1 MLKTPP
7 IALAWILTCFVA
19 LPGCAGDDEPA
30 ADLTVAP
37 AASTSGAPESEST
50 STGAVDPTSTGTTS
64 DSTGTTFD
72 TTSGTT
78 SGGSA
83 EAVPCTAIDVLF
95 VVDDSSTMA
104 EEQVRLSAAA
114 PGFIAAMRA
123 KLPDV
128 AVVHVGVIATDSPAL
143 SVSAGKCGPFVSGL
157 GFMTQD
163 DDLSAS
169 LVCAAQVGVAGSP
182 DERPMEMLLA
192 AVDDLANEPG
202 GLNSDF
208 VRKPAL
214 LVAVIL
220 TDEED
225 DHEVDPA
232 WGSEGDPADW
242 FAGLTAIKDGHAQDI
257 VVLTLAGMAAPN
269 ACPPFQW
276 DGKTGAEPAP
286 RLAEFTAMF
295 PFASVG
301 DACAPSYD
309 AFLLDAV
316 PVVADACA
324 SFIPVE

>member
-1 MLKTPP
+1 MLTTSN
-7 IALAWILTCFVA
+7 ITLACTLTCIVS
-19 LPGCAGDDEPA
+19 LPGCSRDDEPP
-30 ADLTVAP
+30 ADSTATP
-37 AASTSGAPESEST
+37 AASTSDGPEPEAT
-50 STGAVDPTSTGTTS
+50 STGAVDPTST
-64 DSTGTTFD
+64 D
-72 TTSGTT
+72 TTSGST
-78 SGGSA
+78 GSA
-83 EAVPCTAIDVLF
+83 EAAPCAAIDVLF

-114 PGFIAAMRA
+114 PNFIAAMRA

-128 AVVHVGVIATDSPAL
+128 AVVHVGVISTNSPAL
-143 SVSAGKCGPFVSGL
+143 GVSAGRCGPFVGGL

-163 DDLSAS
+163 DNLSVS

-214 LVAVIL
+214 LVAVIV

-225 DHEVDPA
+225 DHEIDPA
-232 WGSEGDPADW
+232 WGSEGDPAAW
-242 FAGLTAIKDGHAQDI
+242 FAGLTAIKDGYAEDI
-257 VVLTLAGMAAPN
+257 VVLSLVGTPAPN

-286 RLAEFTAMF
+286 RISEFTAMF
-295 PFASVG
+295 PFGRVG
-301 DACAPSYD
+301 DVCAPSYD
-309 AFLLDAV
+309 AFFLDAV

-324 SFIPVE
+324 SFVAVE

>member
-1 MLKTPP
+1 MLTTSRF
-7 IALAWILTCFVA
+7 ILACTLTCIIA
-19 LPGCAGDDEPA
+19 LPGCSGDDEPL
-30 ADLTVAP
+30 ADSTTAPADSTAVP
-37 AASTSGAPESEST
+37 AASTSDGTEPAPT
-50 STGAVDPTSTGTTS
+50 STGAVDPTSTGS
-64 DSTGTTFD
+64 DSSD
-72 TTSGTT
+72 S
-78 SGGSA
+78 GSA

-114 PGFIAAMRA
+114 PNFIAAMQA
-123 KLPDV
+123 QLPDV
-128 AVVHVGVIATDSPAL
+128 AVVHVGVISTDSPAL
-143 SVSAGKCGPFVSGL
+143 GVSAGRCGPFVGGL

-163 DDLSAS
+163 DNLSMS
-169 LVCAAQVGVAGSP
+169 LGCAAQVGAAGSP

-202 GLNSDF
+202 GFNADF

-214 LVAVIL
+214 LVAVIV

-225 DHEVDPA
+225 DHELDPA
-232 WGSEGDPADW
+232 WGSEGDPIDW
-242 FAGLTAIKDGHAQDI
+242 FAGLTAIKDGYAQDI
-257 VVLTLAGMAAPN
+257 VVLSLVGTPAPN

-286 RLAEFTAMF
+286 RISEFTAMF
-295 PFASVG
+295 PFGRVG
-301 DACAPSYD
+301 DVCAPSYD